1 MGVKLTVST
10 FRHPA
15 RTLCLFALAL
25 AVLAL
30 GPATAAAKKPAKGS
44 VGAVYSETN
53 GVPDNEVIVFDRKS
67 NGKLK
72 QRELVNT
79 GGAGGLAPQPG
90 CTLPGGCPMLDTQ
103 GEVITKGRLV
113 FAVNAGS
120 DTISALRETSKGLK
134 LVSEVRSRGDF
145 PNSLTAHGRIL
156 YVLNSHSDSIAG
168 FTFSRKGKLR
178 FLRGSREDLSSP
190 ADPALVGGGLTPR
203 QIGFD
208 NSGRVLVVS
217 LLSPLPGS
225 IDTFKLNKRHRPG
238 AAQGHAPT
246 TPLPFGFAF
255 DRHNNLVMSQVSAPP
270 ELAMDGNTATYDLN
284 TRTGGLTPIDTESSH
299 GVAPC
304 WVVVTKDGH
313 YAFVVNTGGGAPNA
327 TIADYSLSSGSAL
340 TFLGLTPENNANGDE
355 FARTDEALSRDSK
368 YLYALKP
375 GLMGPVSQVDIYRV
389 NSDGSLTLVGN
400 TPANGAPGQS
410 GLAAR

>member
-1 MGVKLTVST
+1 LTVSR

-15 RTLCLFALAL
+15 RTLTLLALAL

-30 GPATAAAKKPAKGS
+30 GPATASAKKPAKGS
-44 VGAVYSETN
+44 VGVVYSQTN
-53 GVPDNEVIVFDRKS
+53 GVPDNEVVVYDRKS
-67 NGKLK
+67 NGQLK
-72 QRELVNT
+72 QRELVKT
-79 GGAGGLAPQPG
+79 GGAGGIAAQPG
-90 CTLPGGCPMLDTQ
+90 CPAPCPMLDTD
-103 GEVITKGRLV
+103 GEVRAKGKLV

-120 DTISALRETSKGLK
+120 DTISSFRETSKGLK
-134 LVSEVRSRGDF
+134 LVSEKSSRGDF
-145 PNSLTAHGRIL
+145 PNSITVHKRIL

-168 FTFSRKGKLR
+168 FTFSKKGKLR
-178 FLRGSREDLSSP
+178 FLKGSVEALSQPS
-190 ADPALVGGGLTPR
+190 DPALAGAGLTPR

-208 NSGRVLVVS
+208 HSGRVLVAT

-225 IDTFKLNKRHRPG
+225 IDTFKLNKHHRPG
-238 AAQGHAPT
+238 SAQPHAPT

-255 DRHNNLVMSQVSAPP
+255 DNHNNLVMSQVSFPP
-270 ELAMDGNTATYDLN
+270 ELGMDGSTATYKLN
-284 TRTGGLTPIDTESSH
+284 TKTGGLTPIDTESSH

-313 YAFVVNTGGGAPNA
+313 YTYVVNAGGGPDA
-327 TIADYSLSSGSAL
+327 TLAGYGLSSGAL

-355 FARTDEALSRDSK
+355 IVRTNETLSRDSK
-368 YLYALKP
+368 YLYVLKP

-389 NSDGSLTLVGN
+389 NQNGSLTLIGN

-410 GLAAR
+410 GLVGY